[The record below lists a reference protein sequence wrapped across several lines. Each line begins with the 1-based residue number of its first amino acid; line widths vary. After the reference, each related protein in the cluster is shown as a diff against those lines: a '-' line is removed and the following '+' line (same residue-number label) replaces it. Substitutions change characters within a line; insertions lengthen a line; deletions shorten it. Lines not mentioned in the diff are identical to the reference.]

1 MTTTGKIE
9 EFLALRRVALVGVS
23 RNPGD
28 FSRRLFHEMCERGYD
43 MVPVNL
49 IAEEI
54 EGREC
59 FPCLQA
65 VKPPVDGA
73 LVMTAFHRTLRVVR
87 DCAEAGIRRVW
98 LYRAAGKG
106 AVSPEAVDFCRGNGI
121 LVVEGYCPY
130 MFLPGAA
137 FPHRAHGFLMKL
149 AHRYPWR
156 AA

>member
-9 EFLALRRVALVGVS
+9 EFLALR
-23 RNPGD
+23 
-28 FSRRLFHEMCERGYD
+28 
-43 MVPVNL
+43 
-49 IAEEI
+49 
-54 EGREC
+54 
-59 FPCLQA
+59 
-65 VKPPVDGA
+65 
-73 LVMTAFHRTLRVVR
+73 VVR
-87 DCAEAGIRRVW
+87 DGAEAGIRRVW

-106 AVSPEAVDFCRGNGI
+106 AASPEAVDFCRGNGI